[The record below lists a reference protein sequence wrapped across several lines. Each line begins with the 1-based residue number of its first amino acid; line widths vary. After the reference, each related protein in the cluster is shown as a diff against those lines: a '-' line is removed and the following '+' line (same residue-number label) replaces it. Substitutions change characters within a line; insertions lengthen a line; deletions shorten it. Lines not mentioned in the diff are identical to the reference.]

1 MKALASSSVANISL
15 SFSLQ
20 YFWGVIN
27 ALQIIVFTC
36 LFNLKTPFNAETI
49 EIAILKMVSFDVLD
63 TESKLKKM
71 FKFKDKETPALNYKF
86 DNAGFGSSNFILLMG
101 TNFIT

>member
-1 MKALASSSVANISL
+1 MTGISASSVINITM
-15 SFSLQ
+15 SFSIQHL
-20 YFWGVIN
+20 WGLIN
-27 ALQIIVFTC
+27 ALQLIVFTC

-86 DNAGFGSSNFILLMG
+86 DTAGFGSSNFILLMG